1 MLSRKSGWLIGGAL
15 INVVEQEVEHLRG
28 LDADQSGDIEPSNV
42 HGVLS
47 RVWGVRSQSL

>member
-1 MLSRKSGWLIGGAL
+1 MSTQQEERMAHWERPL

-28 LDADQSGDIEPSNV
+28 LGADQSGDIESGDV

-47 RVWGVRSQSL
+47 RVWGARS